1 MDYKTIIA
9 SIFYWAQT
17 KAEIMI
23 KSPELFGKDEKPD
36 KLVIK
41 NQIGYHFKK
50 VVREVNQELF
60 VSRKIDVS
68 LLFAGIQVLQKTETE
83 VRKLCKNLPSQAPI
97 IAASP
102 VQYKDTRVVHVD
114 QTGQPIKKESFV
126 LIDIPT
132 YSSFKEAK
140 ARCNALGLQL
150 PEIYSAGQLNLLS
163 EFLKKNFISQCF
175 AGIEPDLSDSIPRHI
190 STQYPIWKTACTR
203 FRYCDSEV
211 DKDLGWNIDDGHAKF
226 MYKAD
231 KSLCASLDIKGN
243 PIENKKYADPRFREQ
258 NKILNQ
264 LMGRV
269 VCTPRW
275 DGMTDL
281 NLPNDNFKKG
291 GLVMETRFNRDVRRI
306 THLRARRSDTLSD
319 GASMRNVLTLCFGV
333 ADQAKES
340 HEDIQLKLNDLLAL
354 VDITVHTEMALERRQ
369 KRMPLFL
376 AKFIFVTGVKLLW
389 QLFGFVQK
397 VKMNKRLKNIES
409 MLKITNDRSLQNSD
423 AIASMSQLISNNSL
437 AIQQLNIRVDGLQAR
452 IDLVET
458 QMNKLQQ
465 GITSI
470 GYKFETVTS
479 LITIENLV
487 IRTRRS
493 LDSGY
498 DILKDIIHSTKLK
511 QTSPLVLPLDQ
522 IELVQNQ
529 ISKISTAVLDP
540 DFSKMQSIVVSDP
553 NDPTKLLV
561 VINMAALGR
570 RNLEL
575 VKMTPVP
582 YFESSTAYEIILD
595 YHTIVLDQNAHTFS
609 ILTEQEEYDCLF
621 NRCYVGSS
629 EQSLFEKSCGIPQ
642 FYDRNKDGCT
652 SESVITTGVFLK
664 PMLPDGVL
672 FAFQHPVQSQVFCK
686 DKLMSKSQQLQ
697 GTGILQLPN
706 GCVLSII
713 DKHGRLTKVKG
724 QPQYTMITADD
735 LELMPNGPLSALQA
749 EIDINGTTKKVA
761 TVNAFVEERVSSVI
775 KQVETVDS
783 KITEQH
789 NHVWALTGM
798 ISLFI
803 MIIFLVFYLMY
814 RFSTRARSKIN
825 KIRDNFNDLTQRV
838 FELPGKVVEPEIPN
852 PVPDAL
858 VDFDE
863 GGFNDPPPHRRRDI
877 WMSRMQ
883 EGRRRAH
890 TIRERLHPYQYPAEL
905 PIQPDADPKERTYMS
920 LSELDMD
927 EERYIQRPLS
937 RPTAFRPLMDL
948 GGSPRQYPRITTP
961 MLKEAQEYDNERLR
975 RETEMAE
982 QLSLSLSPKPIRR
995 TEI

>member
-1 MDYKTIIA
+1 MDYKALIA
-9 SIFYWAQT
+9 SIFYWT
-17 KAEIMI
+17 HVKTETPVN
-23 KSPELFGKDEKPD
+23 SPELFGKDEKPD

-60 VSRKIDVS
+60 VSRKIDAS
-68 LLFAGIQVLQKTETE
+68 LLFAGIQVLQKTEKE
-83 VRKLCKNLPSQAPI
+83 VRKLCKNLPSQAPMMATTI
-97 IAASP
+97 QSTE
-102 VQYKDTRVVHVD
+102 TRVVHVD
-114 QTGQPIKKESFV
+114 QAGKPVQREPFV
-126 LIDIPT
+126 LINTPQ

-140 ARCNALGLQL
+140 ARCIALGLQL
-150 PEIYSAGQLNLLS
+150 PEVYSANQLNLLS

-203 FRYCDSEV
+203 FRYCDSEQ
-211 DKDLGWNIDDGHAKF
+211 DKDLGWTIDDGHAKF

-243 PIENKKYADPRFREQ
+243 PIVNKKYADPNNREQ
-258 NKILNQ
+258 HKVLDQ
-264 LMGRV
+264 LISRV
-269 VCTPRW
+269 VCTPQW
-275 DGMTDL
+275 DGRTDI

-291 GLVMETRFNRDVRRI
+291 GLDVQTRFNRDLRRRKQ
-306 THLRARRSDTLSD
+306 LRIRRSDSINDT
-319 GASMRNVLTLCFGV
+319 ANMRNVLTLCFGV

-340 HEDIQLKLNDLLAL
+340 YEDIQSKMTDLLAL
-354 VDITVHTEMALERRQ
+354 VDITVHTEMANERRQ
-369 KRMPLFL
+369 KRIPLFL

-423 AIASMSQLISNNSL
+423 AIASMTQLISNNSM

-452 IDLVET
+452 IDQVEN
-458 QMNKLQQ
+458 QVYKLQQ
-465 GITSI
+465 GITGL
-470 GYKFETVTS
+470 GYKFETITS

-522 IELVQNQ
+522 MELVQNQ
-529 ISKISTAVLDP
+529 ISKVSTAVLDP
-540 DFSKMQSIVVSDP
+540 DFSKMQSVVVSDP
-553 NDPTKLLV
+553 QDPTKLLV

-582 YFESSTAYEIILD
+582 YFESNVAYEIILD

-686 DKLMSKSQQLQ
+686 DKLMSKSQPLQ

-706 GCVLSII
+706 GCVLSVV
-713 DKHGRLTKVKG
+713 DKHGRLTKVRG

-735 LELMPNGPLSALQA
+735 LELMPNGPLSAMQT
-749 EIDINGTTKKVA
+749 EIDTNSTKKAV
-761 TVNAFVEERVSSVI
+761 TINAFVEEKVSSVI
-775 KQVETVDS
+775 KQVETVDN
-783 KITEQH
+783 KMTEQH

-798 ISLFI
+798 ISLFL
-803 MIIFLVFYLMY
+803 MIIFLVFYLLY

-825 KIRDNFNDLTQRV
+825 KIRDNFNELTQKV
-838 FELPGKVVEPEIPN
+838 FEPEKTFEPDIPN
-852 PVPDAL
+852 PVPEAMAEM
-858 VDFDE
+858 DE
-863 GGFNDPPPHRRRDI
+863 GGFNDSPIHRRRDI
-877 WMSRMQ
+877 WISRMR
-883 EGRRRAH
+883 EGRSRAH
-890 TIRERLHPYQYPAEL
+890 TIRERLHHHRYPAEI
-905 PIQPDADPKERTYMS
+905 PTQSDVDPKERTYMS
-920 LSELDMD
+920 LSELDAD
-927 EERYIQRPLS
+927 EERYISRPLS
-937 RPTAFRPLMDL
+937 RPTAFRPLVDL

-961 MLKEAQEYDNERLR
+961 MLKEAQQYDDERLQ

-982 QLSLSLSPKPIRR
+982 QLSITLSPRLTRR
-995 TEI
+995 PEN